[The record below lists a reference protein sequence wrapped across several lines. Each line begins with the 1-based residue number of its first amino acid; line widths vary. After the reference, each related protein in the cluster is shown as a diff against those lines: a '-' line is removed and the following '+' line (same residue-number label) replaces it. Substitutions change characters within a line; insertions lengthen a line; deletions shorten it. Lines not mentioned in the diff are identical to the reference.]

1 MSKLG
6 LVIGR
11 EYGSRV
17 KKKSFIVLTI
27 LVPVIMGA
35 LGAFALWF
43 GMEEEKHLRVLVD
56 DPADLCNG
64 KIFIGQDENPPA
76 TFFFTNHVED
86 DDLDIIGF
94 AHAEKSGLAAY
105 QHILSNFTIVV
116 SPETQGKGVGRGI
129 FVGFLEHIYNERP
142 DVARLEMEVQVDKD
156 RIALFEAAGFNTEA
170 IIKNRFRGL
179 DDKLSDQALMAWI
192 NPNFKG

>member
-1 MSKLG
+1 MKIRKAHSTDRTFIAEIYEEVAGKVAGITRRPDEITDTYIFSLLNKKEDECVF
-6 LVIGR
+6 LV
-11 EYGSRV
+11 
-17 KKKSFIVLTI
+17 
-27 LVPVIMGA
+27 
-35 LGAFALWF
+35 
-43 GMEEEKHLRVLVD
+43 
-56 DPADLCNG
+56 
-64 KIFIGQDENPPA
+64 
-76 TFFFTNHVED
+76 VED